1 MHQVGVGVLGPVF
14 RTYDPSHDR
23 LVAVKVFRLDI
34 TPEQAQ
40 TLVDALTRL
49 VDVGLSHPAIV
60 APIAAGV
67 EEDVPYL
74 AQEYVTAESLDVAMR
89 HYAPSTVETA
99 LPFIQHLAEAID
111 AAHELGVV
119 HGGLHLRDIFVTPDQ
134 AHATGFGVMKAL
146 EAIGLQGPVRRPY
159 TAPELIAGRVWGP
172 EADRF
177 ALAAIAYELLTGKR
191 VAGTGEL
198 VSERLAA
205 IDGVGDPEGLQAVF
219 ATALADVPANR
230 YSSAAGFASG
240 LHDAVGQAS
249 GQGAVPVVAGPGG
262 VAPRADG
269 LGTADLL
276 AGLDLHD
283 DSPVREWDEQPIVDA
298 AMESTDDAEDAD
310 DGAKDGQHDTLRAS
324 PALIE
329 DIAEETD
336 QAVHVDDREL
346 VVDTSEFERP
356 LAPPVEADDGD
367 SLALRDHRV
376 AHDVGEI
383 AEAAEEGEAEDEE
396 EAEKEIDEAE
406 DEEEAEKE
414 IDEAEA
420 EEEVEKEIDEAE
432 AEKEVEKAI
441 DEAEDDEEEAEEEV
455 EKDAEAHDADL
466 RELGED
472 GEDTDA
478 DALPTMGEEFEA
490 PVVVGAAA
498 GDADRGRAWSARAIA
513 PMLAIAAV
521 AAVAAYIVGLQ
532 LGAPDEASDRV
543 LETQTVAGSTSRN
556 FSEAAIGDAELAPEP
571 STVAVPD
578 PPAETELE
586 PDVDPPVSAPPSPPV
601 AVARGVPEPPS
612 PPVAAVVEPEMG
624 FGWLLV
630 RTTLPGATVV
640 VDGVD
645 RGQTPLS
652 LDDLPYGTHRISI
665 SRAGYGSETREV
677 SLSRDAGVVSVGL
690 ELIEVGSATSAVV
703 GSIRVDS
710 RPDGARV
717 MLDGQLVGTTP
728 VVVPDVASG
737 THRVR
742 VERDGYQAWV
752 TTVDV
757 PPSDQVRVAA
767 SLERVPRR

>member
-191 VAGTGEL
+191 VAGMGEL

-205 IDGVGDPEGLQAVF
+205 IDGVDDPEGLQAVF

-230 YSSAAGFASG
+230 HSSAAGFASG

-269 LGTADLL
+269 LSTADLL

-283 DSPVREWDEQPIVDA
+283 DAPVREWDEQPIVDA

-310 DGAKDGQHDTLRAS
+310 DGAKDGQHDTLRTS

-367 SLALRDHRV
+367 SLALSDHRV

-396 EAEKEIDEAE
+396 E
-406 DEEEAEKE
+406 
-414 IDEAEA
+414 
-420 EEEVEKEIDEAE
+420 
-432 AEKEVEKAI
+432 VEKAI
-441 DEAEDDEEEAEEEV
+441 DETEDDEEEDDEEEAEE
-455 EKDAEAHDADL
+455 DAEAHDAGL
-466 RELGED
+466 RELGDD

-513 PMLAIAAV
+513 HMLAIAAV

-543 LETQTVAGSTSRN
+543 LETQAVAGSTSRN
-556 FSEAAIGDAELAPEP
+556 FSEAAIGDAEPAPEP

-578 PPAETELE
+578 PPAATELE

-601 AVARGVPEPPS
+601 AVARGVPELPS

-630 RTTLPGATVV
+630 RTTPPGSTVV

-652 LDDLPYGTHRISI
+652 LDDLPYGAHRISI

-757 PPSDQVRVAA
+757 PPSDQIRVAA
-767 SLERVPRR
+767 SLERGPRR

>member
-60 APIAAGV
+60 APIATGV

-159 TAPELIAGRVWGP
+159 TAPEFIAGRVWGP

-396 EAEKEIDEAE
+396 E
-406 DEEEAEKE
+406 
-414 IDEAEA
+414 
-420 EEEVEKEIDEAE
+420 VEKEIDETE
-432 AEKEVEKAI
+432 D
-441 DEAEDDEEEAEEEV
+441 DEAGDDEEEAEEEV
-455 EKDAEAHDADL
+455 EEDAEAHDAGL
-466 RELGED
+466 RELGDD

-556 FSEAAIGDAELAPEP
+556 FSEAAIGDAEPAPEP

-586 PDVDPPVSAPPSPPV
+586 PDVDPPVSAAPSPPV

-630 RTTLPGATVV
+630 RTTPPGATVV

-652 LDDLPYGTHRISI
+652 LDDLPYGSHRISI

-728 VVVPDVASG
+728 VVVPDVANG

-757 PPSDQVRVAA
+757 PPSDQIRVAA

>member
-60 APIAAGV
+60 SPIAAGV

-146 EAIGLQGPVRRPY
+146 EAIGLQGPIRRPY
-159 TAPELIAGRVWGP
+159 TAPEIIAGRVWGP

-177 ALAAIAYELLTGKR
+177 ALAAIAYELLTGKWA
-191 VAGTGEL
+191 AGTGEL

-249 GQGAVPVVAGPGG
+249 GQGAVPVAAGPGG

-283 DSPVREWDEQPIVDA
+283 DTPVREWDEQPIVDA

-367 SLALRDHRV
+367 SLALNDHRL
-376 AHDVGEI
+376 ADDVGEI
-383 AEAAEEGEAEDEE
+383 AEATEEGEAEDEE
-396 EAEKEIDEAE
+396 E
-406 DEEEAEKE
+406 
-414 IDEAEA
+414 
-420 EEEVEKEIDEAE
+420 VEKEST
-432 AEKEVEKAI
+432 
-441 DEAEDDEEEAEEEV
+441 
-455 EKDAEAHDADL
+455 
-466 RELGED
+466 RRRS
-472 GEDTDA
+472 TRRR
-478 DALPTMGEEFEA
+478 
-490 PVVVGAAA
+490 
-498 GDADRGRAWSARAIA
+498 RGRSRGRRRGAR
-513 PMLAIAAV
+513 
-521 AAVAAYIVGLQ
+521 
-532 LGAPDEASDRV
+532 R
-543 LETQTVAGSTSRN
+543 GS
-556 FSEAAIGDAELAPEP
+556 
-571 STVAVPD
+571 
-578 PPAETELE
+578 
-586 PDVDPPVSAPPSPPV
+586 
-601 AVARGVPEPPS
+601 
-612 PPVAAVVEPEMG
+612 
-624 FGWLLV
+624 
-630 RTTLPGATVV
+630 PGA
-640 VDGVD
+640 
-645 RGQTPLS
+645 R
-652 LDDLPYGTHRISI
+652 
-665 SRAGYGSETREV
+665 
-677 SLSRDAGVVSVGL
+677 
-690 ELIEVGSATSAVV
+690 
-703 GSIRVDS
+703 
-710 RPDGARV
+710 
-717 MLDGQLVGTTP
+717 
-728 VVVPDVASG
+728 
-737 THRVR
+737 
-742 VERDGYQAWV
+742 
-752 TTVDV
+752 
-757 PPSDQVRVAA
+757 
-767 SLERVPRR
+767 

>member
-283 DSPVREWDEQPIVDA
+283 DAPVREWDEQPIVDA

-310 DGAKDGQHDTLRAS
+310 DGAKDGQHDTLRTS

-367 SLALRDHRV
+367 SLALSDHRV

-396 EAEKEIDEAE
+396 EVEKAIDETE
-406 DEEEAEKE
+406 DDEE
-414 IDEAEA
+414 
-420 EEEVEKEIDEAE
+420 
-432 AEKEVEKAI
+432 EVEKAI
-441 DEAEDDEEEAEEEV
+441 DETEDDEEEDDEEV
-455 EKDAEAHDADL
+455 
-466 RELGED
+466 G
-472 GEDTDA
+472 
-478 DALPTMGEEFEA
+478 
-490 PVVVGAAA
+490 
-498 GDADRGRAWSARAIA
+498 RGRRRGAR
-513 PMLAIAAV
+513 
-521 AAVAAYIVGLQ
+521 
-532 LGAPDEASDRV
+532 R
-543 LETQTVAGSTSRN
+543 GS
-556 FSEAAIGDAELAPEP
+556 
-571 STVAVPD
+571 
-578 PPAETELE
+578 
-586 PDVDPPVSAPPSPPV
+586 
-601 AVARGVPEPPS
+601 
-612 PPVAAVVEPEMG
+612 
-624 FGWLLV
+624 
-630 RTTLPGATVV
+630 PGA
-640 VDGVD
+640 
-645 RGQTPLS
+645 R
-652 LDDLPYGTHRISI
+652 
-665 SRAGYGSETREV
+665 
-677 SLSRDAGVVSVGL
+677 
-690 ELIEVGSATSAVV
+690 
-703 GSIRVDS
+703 
-710 RPDGARV
+710 
-717 MLDGQLVGTTP
+717 
-728 VVVPDVASG
+728 
-737 THRVR
+737 
-742 VERDGYQAWV
+742 
-752 TTVDV
+752 
-757 PPSDQVRVAA
+757 
-767 SLERVPRR
+767 

>member
-60 APIAAGV
+60 SPIAAGV

-89 HYAPSTVETA
+89 HYAPSTVDTA

-111 AAHELGVV
+111 VAHELGVV

-146 EAIGLQGPVRRPY
+146 EAIGLQGPIRRPY
-159 TAPELIAGRVWGP
+159 TAPEIIAGRVWGP
-172 EADRF
+172 AADRF

-191 VAGTGEL
+191 AAGTGDL

-205 IDGVGDPEGLQAVF
+205 IDGVGDPKGLQVVF

-276 AGLDLHD
+276 AGLDPHD
-283 DSPVREWDEQPIVDA
+283 DTPAREWDEQPIVDA

-324 PALIE
+324 PPLIE

-336 QAVHVDDREL
+336 QVVHVDDREL

-367 SLALRDHRV
+367 SLALNDHRV
-376 AHDVGEI
+376 ADDVGEI
-383 AEAAEEGEAEDEE
+383 AEAVEEGEAEDEE
-396 EAEKEIDEAE
+396 E
-406 DEEEAEKE
+406 
-414 IDEAEA
+414 
-420 EEEVEKEIDEAE
+420 
-432 AEKEVEKAI
+432 VEKAI
-441 DEAEDDEEEAEEEV
+441 DETEDDEGEDDEEEAEEEV
-455 EKDAEAHDADL
+455 EEDAEAHDAGL
-466 RELGED
+466 RELGD
-472 GEDTDA
+472 DVEDTDA

-543 LETQTVAGSTSRN
+543 LETQAVAGSTSRN
-556 FSEAAIGDAELAPEP
+556 VGDAAIGDAEPAPEP

-578 PPAETELE
+578 PLAETELE
-586 PDVDPPVSAPPSPPV
+586 PDVDPLVSAPPSPPV
-601 AVARGVPEPPS
+601 AVARGVPEPPL

-630 RTTLPGATVV
+630 RTTPPGATVV

-665 SRAGYGSETREV
+665 SRAGYGSETRQV
-677 SLSRDAGVVSVGL
+677 SLSRDAGVASVGL
-690 ELIEVGSATSAVV
+690 ELVEVGSATSAVV

>member
-23 LVAVKVFRLDI
+23 LVAVKAFRLDI

-60 APIAAGV
+60 SPIAAGV

-74 AQEYVTAESLDVAMR
+74 AQEYVIAESLDVAMR
-89 HYAPSTVETA
+89 HYAPSTVDRV
-99 LPFIQHLAEAID
+99 LPLIQHLAEAID
-111 AAHELGVV
+111 AAHELGIV

-146 EAIGLQGPVRRPY
+146 EAIGLQGPIRRPY
-159 TAPELIAGRVWGP
+159 TAPEIIAGRAWGP

-191 VAGTGEL
+191 AAGSGEL

-219 ATALADVPANR
+219 ATALADVPAKR

-283 DSPVREWDEQPIVDA
+283 DTPVREWDEQPIVDA

-367 SLALRDHRV
+367 SLALSDHRV
-376 AHDVGEI
+376 ADDVGEI
-383 AEAAEEGEAEDEE
+383 AEAAEEGEAEDDEE
-396 EAEKEIDEAE
+396 E
-406 DEEEAEKE
+406 DEEAV
-414 IDEAEA
+414 
-420 EEEVEKEIDEAE
+420 EE
-432 AEKEVEKAI
+432 
-441 DEAEDDEEEAEEEV
+441 
-455 EKDAEAHDADL
+455 DAEVRDAGL
-466 RELGED
+466 RQRGD
-472 GEDTDA
+472 DVEDTDA
-478 DALPTMGEEFEA
+478 DALATMGEEFEA
-490 PVVVGAAA
+490 PVVVGAAV
-498 GDADRGRAWSARAIA
+498 GDADRGRAWSVRVIA
-513 PMLAIAAV
+513 PMLALAAV
-521 AAVAAYIVGLQ
+521 AAVAAYVVGLQ

-543 LETQTVAGSTSRN
+543 LETPEAAGPASRD
-556 FSEAAIGDAELAPEP
+556 FSEAVIGDADPTPEP
-571 STVAVPD
+571 STVALPD

-586 PDVDPPVSAPPSPPV
+586 PDVDPLVSPPPSPPV
-601 AVARGVPEPPS
+601 AVARGIPEPASTPA
-612 PPVAAVVEPEMG
+612 AAVIQPEMG

-630 RTTLPGATVV
+630 RTTPPGATVV

-652 LDDLPYGTHRISI
+652 VDDLPYGTHRISI
-665 SRAGYGSETREV
+665 SRAGYGSETRKV
-677 SLSRDAGVVSVGL
+677 SLSRDAGVASVGV
-690 ELIEVGSATSAVV
+690 ELVEAGSATSAVL
-703 GSIRVDS
+703 GSIQVDS

-757 PPSDQVRVAA
+757 QPSDQVRVAA
-767 SLERVPRR
+767 SLERVPR